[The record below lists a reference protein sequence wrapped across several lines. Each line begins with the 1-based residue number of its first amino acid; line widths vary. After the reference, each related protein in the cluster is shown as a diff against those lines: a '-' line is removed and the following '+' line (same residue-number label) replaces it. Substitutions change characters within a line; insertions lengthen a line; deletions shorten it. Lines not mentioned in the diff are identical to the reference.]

1 MNYIYTDGSYAISRN
16 GAIATWSA
24 AFCTQDNRLIELHT
38 GEVNYKKK
46 DPCSSELIAIIKALE
61 LADKD
66 TFYILVT
73 DNDSVYL
80 YTKGKTKPKKHK
92 ELYEKLDK
100 LLAEKHVLVTKTK
113 AHNGKA
119 HKTTNF
125 NGIVDSLARH
135 TYRLLANK

>member
-1 MNYIYTDGSYAISRN
+1 MTRTNDLYLKE
-16 GAIATWSA
+16 
-24 AFCTQDNRLIELHT
+24 DNELPT
-38 GEVNYKKK
+38 T
-46 DPCSSELIAIIKALE
+46 PSP
-61 LADKD
+61 D

-80 YTKGKTKPKKHK
+80 YTKGKTRPKKHK